1 MPWGDFLRL
10 IFIHSIIIIIKI
22 IIDSNTAVIT
32 EFHSALPL
40 IIKCQFIP
48 CCVTC
53 FVNLCSRDIKSA
65 LLRAGVSSL
74 PFYLFIF
81 QNNSRGAFCGVKS
94 RCMAASISRRRRPA
108 DKLELCSIWPQ
119 PMQRKQAPPPPSI
132 MLVTSS
138 PGASFKGRGGGGLR
152 VTGSEG
158 RTPPRPLFEARLLI
172 ISLIPAPPRRLLFA
186 KNEGTRRKDFSAGT
200 RRSKTRVWKGRRH
213 RRLWFHGIAHAGFEN
228 THTRTAFKC
237 RAIRPRVTPPSPGGS
252 GEGSTEKAEKRSTG
266 L

>member
-1 MPWGDFLRL
+1 MAPEGASCYWLKTLSCTPCFTCFVFFFFSVWLRTSTSRGSFANHKPCWGIALMPWGDFLRL

-32 EFHSALPL
+32 EFHSALQL

-65 LLRAGVSSL
+65 LLRGGVSSL

-108 DKLELCSIWPQ
+108 NKLELCSIWPQ
-119 PMQRKQAPPPPSI
+119 PMQRKQAAPPTSI
-132 MLVTSS
+132 ILVTSS
-138 PGASFKGRGGGGLR
+138 PGASFKGRGEGEVVSACNTLWGTNSSSPPLWSSSFDHLSNP
-152 VTGSEG
+152 GS
-158 RTPPRPLFEARLLI
+158 
-172 ISLIPAPPRRLLFA
+172 APPFA
-186 KNEGTRRKDFSAGT
+186 FCQNEGTRRKISQPARDAANA
-200 RRSKTRVWKGRRH
+200 R
-213 RRLWFHGIAHAGFEN
+213 
-228 THTRTAFKC
+228 
-237 RAIRPRVTPPSPGGS
+237 
-252 GEGSTEKAEKRSTG
+252 
-266 L
+266 